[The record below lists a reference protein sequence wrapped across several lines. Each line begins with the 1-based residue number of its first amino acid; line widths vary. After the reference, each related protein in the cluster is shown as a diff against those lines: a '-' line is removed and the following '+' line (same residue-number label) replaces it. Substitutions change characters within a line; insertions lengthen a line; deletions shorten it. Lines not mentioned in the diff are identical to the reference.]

1 MSEKHED
8 QFPLARIFITPPA
21 SYGGGEGAGGTIA
34 ALSWSQIKNNY
45 FLRLILNQEGV
56 DTRRGCFFLRE
67 KSGHYPSNKILV
79 NEILAL
85 LQM

>member
-1 MSEKHED
+1 M
-8 QFPLARIFITPPA
+8 AVFITPT
-21 SYGGGEGAGGTIA
+21 SDFVWGRTIT

-56 DTRRGCFFLRE
+56 DTRRGCFLRE

>member
-8 QFPLARIFITPPA
+8 QFPLARIFITPSA

-56 DTRRGCFFLRE
+56 DTRRGCFSSEKRAAIIPPIRFLSM
-67 KSGHYPSNKILV
+67 KY
-79 NEILAL
+79 
-85 LQM
+85 